1 MSKSLGTTP
10 YPGQG
15 MAQFTQRNIMGTLFE
30 TTERSDPTSTILLEL
45 YSETSYCRYQHLE
58 PVGMGISGLVWYGGY
73 LIRIPD

>member
-1 MSKSLGTTP
+1 
-10 YPGQG
+10 
-15 MAQFTQRNIMGTLFE
+15 MGTLFE

-45 YSETSYCRYQHLE
+45 HSETSYCRYQHLE